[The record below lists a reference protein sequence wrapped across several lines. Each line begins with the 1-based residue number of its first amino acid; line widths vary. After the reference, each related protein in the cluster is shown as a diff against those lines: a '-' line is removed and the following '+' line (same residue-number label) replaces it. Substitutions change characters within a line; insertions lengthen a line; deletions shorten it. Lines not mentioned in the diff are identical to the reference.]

1 MTTPG
6 NNRNGP
12 LILPTI
18 SIVKFYRESA
28 KKQEGNNKTLVFCPA
43 LYSAVL
49 SSHQSCMIWLRR
61 KTYRS
66 LFYHQEIEA
75 GRAAMAMARAE
86 GFAFIPGLVPYTKIG
101 DTDISKL
108 DSEGGGKTPPQET
121 PDK

>member
-1 MTTPG
+1 
-6 NNRNGP
+6 
-12 LILPTI
+12 
-18 SIVKFYRESA
+18 
-28 KKQEGNNKTLVFCPA
+28 
-43 LYSAVL
+43 
-49 SSHQSCMIWLRR
+49 MIWLRR

-108 DSEGGGKTPPQET
+108 DKGDGEKTPPPKS